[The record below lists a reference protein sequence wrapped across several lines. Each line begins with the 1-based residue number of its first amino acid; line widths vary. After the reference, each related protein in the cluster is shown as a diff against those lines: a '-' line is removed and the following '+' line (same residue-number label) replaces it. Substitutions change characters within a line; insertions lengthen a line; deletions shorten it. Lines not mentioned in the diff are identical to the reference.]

1 MSKKKVVPPK
11 KPTKGLSA
19 AAEPG
24 GEPLRVQIDRFAVAL
39 PLRDMFAAAA
49 LAGYLSGVERDDPDV
64 VPTIKQIASDAYRY
78 ADAMMEARK

>member
-1 MSKKKVVPPK
+1 MSKKKAVPPK
-11 KPTKGLSA
+11 KTVKGLSA

-49 LAGYLSGVERDDPDV
+49 LAGML
-64 VPTIKQIASDAYRY
+64 ANSDFTGGPRFYSQEAYNV
-78 ADAMMEARK
+78 ADAMMETRK